1 MGDHEHYNNPESFF
15 FYKRGISKIQCCTSI
30 TFGDLRE
37 TDQKKRDSIFLIKQH
52 NRVFIR
58 PFVPVKFRHL
68 SSSETRV
75 RDAGYLTSL
84 KCWGYLL
91 LRSRSS

>member
-1 MGDHEHYNNPESFF
+1 MGDHEHYNSPESFF
-15 FYKRGISKIQCCTSI
+15 LIKEAFPKFSLATCEKQIR
-30 TFGDLRE
+30 
-37 TDQKKRDSIFLIKQH
+37 KKRDSIFLIKQH

-75 RDAGYLTSL
+75 RDAGHLTSL